1 MVSQLDS
8 LKKFSSVVADTGDID
23 SIQKFNPDD
32 CTTNPSL
39 IFKAVQSDKYK
50 KLVDEVIS
58 NSKSRKFSQTEDQV
72 NYIADQL
79 TIAFGIEL
87 TKIVPGYV
95 STEVDSDL
103 SFNTEATVEKAKQII
118 NSYEQSGIPK
128 NRILIKIAGTW
139 EGIQAVKKLEAEGI
153 SCNCTLIFSLTQA
166 IACAEAGA
174 FLISPFV
181 GRILDW
187 FKSNTQKDYD
197 SSNDPGVESVEK
209 IFNYFKKFN
218 YNTIVMAASF
228 RNKDEIINLAGC
240 DKLTISPTLLEEL
253 SQNDDEIKLKLSK
266 ENNQSFNITYGNAR
280 TLLDAAQT
288 IVKITNSKSKIVDT
302 GRNSLYPD
310 RGTLN
315 IDKARQLVNYKP
327 TMSLENG
334 LESYYGWLQNKI

>member
-1 MVSQLDS
+1 MISQLES

-23 SIQKFNPDD
+23 SIQKFSPDD

-39 IFKAVQSDKYK
+39 IFKAVQSNKYK
-50 KLVDEVIS
+50 KLFDEVLA
-58 NSKSRKFSQTEDQV
+58 NSKSRKFNQLNDQV
-72 NYIADQL
+72 DYIADQL
-79 TIAFGIEL
+79 AIAFGIEL

-118 NSYEQSGIPK
+118 NSYEQSGVPR

-166 IACAEAGA
+166 VACAEAGA

-187 FKSNTQKDYD
+187 FKANSSKDFD
-197 SSNDPGVESVEK
+197 ATNDPGVESVEK
-209 IFNYFKKFN
+209 IYNYFKKYN

-228 RNKDEIINLAGC
+228 RNKEEIINLAGC
-240 DKLTISPTLLEEL
+240 DKLTISPSLLEEL
-253 SQNDDEIKLKLSK
+253 NKSEGDLDQKLSQNQSSQIDIYRINVNESSFRWHLNENQMASFKLAEGIRLFNKDLLKLK
-266 ENNQSFNITYGNAR
+266 E
-280 TLLDAAQT
+280 T
-288 IVKITNSKSKIVDT
+288 I
-302 GRNSLYPD
+302 RE
-310 RGTLN
+310 
-315 IDKARQLVNYKP
+315 QL
-327 TMSLENG
+327 
-334 LESYYGWLQNKI
+334 

>member
-39 IFKAVQSDKYK
+39 IFKAVQSNKYK
-50 KLVDEVIS
+50 KLVDEVII
-58 NSKSRKFSQTEDQV
+58 NSKSRKFSQTEDQI

-118 NSYEQSGIPK
+118 NSYEQSGVPK

-266 ENNQSFNITYGNAR
+266 ENSSSLDIERINVNESSFRWHLNENQMASFKLAEGIRLFNKD
-280 TLLDAAQT
+280 LLKLKEL
-288 IVKITNSKSKIVDT
+288 I
-302 GRNSLYPD
+302 
-310 RGTLN
+310 RG
-315 IDKARQLVNYKP
+315 QL
-327 TMSLENG
+327 
-334 LESYYGWLQNKI
+334 

>member
-39 IFKAVQSDKYK
+39 IFKAVQSNKYK

-118 NSYEQSGIPK
+118 NSYEQSGVPK
-128 NRILIKIAGTW
+128 SRILIKIAGTW

-253 SQNDDEIKLKLSK
+253 SQNDAEIKLKLSK
-266 ENNQSFNITYGNAR
+266 ENSSSLDIERINVNESSFRWHLNENQMASFKLAEGIRLFNKD
-280 TLLDAAQT
+280 LLKLKEL
-288 IVKITNSKSKIVDT
+288 I
-302 GRNSLYPD
+302 
-310 RGTLN
+310 RG
-315 IDKARQLVNYKP
+315 QL
-327 TMSLENG
+327 
-334 LESYYGWLQNKI
+334 

>member
-23 SIQKFNPDD
+23 SIQKYNPDD

-39 IFKAVQSDKYK
+39 IFKAVQSNKYK
-50 KLVDEVIS
+50 KLVDDVIS
-58 NSKSRKFSQTEDQV
+58 NSKSRKSSQTEDQI

-118 NSYEQSGIPK
+118 NSYEQSGVHK

-187 FKSNTQKDYD
+187 FKSNTQIDYD

-266 ENNQSFNITYGNAR
+266 ENSSSLDIERINVNESSFRWHLNENQMASFKLAEGIRLFNKD
-280 TLLDAAQT
+280 LLKLKEL
-288 IVKITNSKSKIVDT
+288 I
-302 GRNSLYPD
+302 
-310 RGTLN
+310 RG
-315 IDKARQLVNYKP
+315 QL
-327 TMSLENG
+327 
-334 LESYYGWLQNKI
+334 

>member
-39 IFKAVQSDKYK
+39 IFKAVQSNKYK

-58 NSKSRKFSQTEDQV
+58 NSKSRKFSQTVDQI

-118 NSYEQSGIPK
+118 NSYEQSGVPK

-266 ENNQSFNITYGNAR
+266 ENSSSLDIERINVNESSFRWHLNENQMASFKLAEGIRLFNKD
-280 TLLDAAQT
+280 LLKLKEL
-288 IVKITNSKSKIVDT
+288 I
-302 GRNSLYPD
+302 
-310 RGTLN
+310 RG
-315 IDKARQLVNYKP
+315 QL
-327 TMSLENG
+327 
-334 LESYYGWLQNKI
+334 

>member
-1 MVSQLDS
+1 MISQLES

-23 SIQKFNPDD
+23 SIQKFSPDD

-39 IFKAVQSDKYK
+39 IFKAVQSNKYK
-50 KLVDEVIS
+50 KLFDEVLA
-58 NSKSRKFSQTEDQV
+58 NSKSRKFNQLNDQV
-72 NYIADQL
+72 DYIADQL
-79 TIAFGIEL
+79 AIAFGIEL

-118 NSYEQSGIPK
+118 NSYEQSGVPR

-166 IACAEAGA
+166 VACAEAGA

-187 FKSNTQKDYD
+187 FKANSSKDYD
-197 SSNDPGVESVEK
+197 ATNDPGVESVEK
-209 IFNYFKKFN
+209 IYNYFKKYN

-228 RNKDEIINLAGC
+228 RNKEEIINLAGC
-240 DKLTISPTLLEEL
+240 DKLTISPSLLEEL
-253 SQNDDEIKLKLSK
+253 NKSEGDLDQKLSQNQSSQINIDRINVNESSFRWHLNENQMASFKLAEGIRLFNKDLLKLK
-266 ENNQSFNITYGNAR
+266 E
-280 TLLDAAQT
+280 T
-288 IVKITNSKSKIVDT
+288 I
-302 GRNSLYPD
+302 RE
-310 RGTLN
+310 
-315 IDKARQLVNYKP
+315 QL
-327 TMSLENG
+327 
-334 LESYYGWLQNKI
+334 

>member
-39 IFKAVQSDKYK
+39 IFKAVQSNKYK

-118 NSYEQSGIPK
+118 NSYEQSGVPK

-240 DKLTISPTLLEEL
+240 DKLTISPTFLEEL

-266 ENNQSFNITYGNAR
+266 ENSSSLDIERINVNESSFRWHLNENQMASFKLAEGIRLFNKD
-280 TLLDAAQT
+280 LLKLKEL
-288 IVKITNSKSKIVDT
+288 I
-302 GRNSLYPD
+302 
-310 RGTLN
+310 RG
-315 IDKARQLVNYKP
+315 QL
-327 TMSLENG
+327 
-334 LESYYGWLQNKI
+334 

>member
-39 IFKAVQSDKYK
+39 IFKAVQSNKYK

-118 NSYEQSGIPK
+118 NSYEQSGVPK

-266 ENNQSFNITYGNAR
+266 ENSS
-280 TLLDAAQT
+280 LLDIERINVNESSFRWHLNENQMASFKLAEG
-288 IVKITNSKSKIVDT
+288 IRLFNKDLLKLKELI
-302 GRNSLYPD
+302 
-310 RGTLN
+310 RG
-315 IDKARQLVNYKP
+315 QL
-327 TMSLENG
+327 
-334 LESYYGWLQNKI
+334 

>member
-23 SIQKFNPDD
+23 SIQKFSPDD

-39 IFKAVQSDKYK
+39 IFKAVQSNKYK
-50 KLVDEVIS
+50 KLVDEVIT

-118 NSYEQSGIPK
+118 NSYEQSGVPK

-266 ENNQSFNITYGNAR
+266 ENSSSLDIERINVNESSFRWHLNENQMASFKLAEGIRLFNKD
-280 TLLDAAQT
+280 LLKLKEL
-288 IVKITNSKSKIVDT
+288 I
-302 GRNSLYPD
+302 
-310 RGTLN
+310 RG
-315 IDKARQLVNYKP
+315 QL
-327 TMSLENG
+327 
-334 LESYYGWLQNKI
+334 

>member
-1 MVSQLDS
+1 MISQLES

-23 SIQKFNPDD
+23 SIQKFSPDD

-39 IFKAVQSDKYK
+39 IFKAVQSNKYK
-50 KLVDEVIS
+50 KLFDEVLA
-58 NSKSRKFSQTEDQV
+58 NSKSRKFNQSNDQV
-72 NYIADQL
+72 DYIADQL
-79 TIAFGIEL
+79 AIAFGIEL

-118 NSYEQSGIPK
+118 NSYEQSGVLR

-166 IACAEAGA
+166 VACAEAGA

-187 FKSNTQKDYD
+187 FKANSSKDYD
-197 SSNDPGVESVEK
+197 ATNDPGVESVEK
-209 IFNYFKKFN
+209 IYNYFKKYN

-228 RNKDEIINLAGC
+228 RNKEEIINLAGC
-240 DKLTISPTLLEEL
+240 DKLTISPSLLEEL
-253 SQNDDEIKLKLSK
+253 NKSEGDLDQKLSQNQSSQIDIDRINVNESSFRWHLNENQMASFKLAEGIRLFNKDLLKLK
-266 ENNQSFNITYGNAR
+266 E
-280 TLLDAAQT
+280 T
-288 IVKITNSKSKIVDT
+288 I
-302 GRNSLYPD
+302 RE
-310 RGTLN
+310 
-315 IDKARQLVNYKP
+315 QL
-327 TMSLENG
+327 
-334 LESYYGWLQNKI
+334 

>member
-39 IFKAVQSDKYK
+39 IFKAVQSNKYK
-50 KLVDEVIS
+50 KLVDEVIN
-58 NSKSRKFSQTEDQV
+58 NSKSRKFSQTEGQV

-118 NSYEQSGIPK
+118 NSYEQSGVPK

-266 ENNQSFNITYGNAR
+266 ENSSSLDIERINVNESSFRWHLNENQMASFKLAEGIRLFNKD
-280 TLLDAAQT
+280 LLKLKEL
-288 IVKITNSKSKIVDT
+288 I
-302 GRNSLYPD
+302 
-310 RGTLN
+310 RG
-315 IDKARQLVNYKP
+315 QL
-327 TMSLENG
+327 
-334 LESYYGWLQNKI
+334 

>member
-39 IFKAVQSDKYK
+39 IFKAVQSNKYK

-118 NSYEQSGIPK
+118 NSYEQSGVPK

-218 YNTIVMAASF
+218 YKTIVMAASF

-266 ENNQSFNITYGNAR
+266 ENSSSLDIERINVNESSFRWHLNENQMASFKLAEGIRLFNKD
-280 TLLDAAQT
+280 LLKLKEL
-288 IVKITNSKSKIVDT
+288 I
-302 GRNSLYPD
+302 
-310 RGTLN
+310 RG
-315 IDKARQLVNYKP
+315 QL
-327 TMSLENG
+327 
-334 LESYYGWLQNKI
+334 

>member
-39 IFKAVQSDKYK
+39 IFKAVQSNKYK

-103 SFNTEATVEKAKQII
+103 SFNTDATVEKAKQII
-118 NSYEQSGIPK
+118 NSYEQSGVPK

-266 ENNQSFNITYGNAR
+266 ENSSSLDIERINVNESSFRWHLNENQMASFKLAEGIRLFNKD
-280 TLLDAAQT
+280 LLKLKEL
-288 IVKITNSKSKIVDT
+288 I
-302 GRNSLYPD
+302 RC
-310 RGTLN
+310 
-315 IDKARQLVNYKP
+315 QL
-327 TMSLENG
+327 
-334 LESYYGWLQNKI
+334 

>member
-1 MVSQLDS
+1 MISQLES

-23 SIQKFNPDD
+23 SIQKFSPDD

-39 IFKAVQSDKYK
+39 IFKAVQSNKYK
-50 KLVDEVIS
+50 KLFDEVLA
-58 NSKSRKFSQTEDQV
+58 NSKSRKFNQLNDQV
-72 NYIADQL
+72 DYIADQL
-79 TIAFGIEL
+79 AIAFGIEL

-118 NSYEQSGIPK
+118 NSYEQSGVPR

-166 IACAEAGA
+166 VACAEAGA

-187 FKSNTQKDYD
+187 FKANSSKDYD
-197 SSNDPGVESVEK
+197 ATNDPGVESVEK
-209 IFNYFKKFN
+209 IYNYFKKYN

-228 RNKDEIINLAGC
+228 RNKEEIINLAGC
-240 DKLTISPTLLEEL
+240 DKLTISPSLLEEL
-253 SQNDDEIKLKLSK
+253 NKSEGDLDQKLSQNQSSQIVINRINVNESSFRWHLNENQMASFKLAEGIRLFNKDLLKLKETIK
-266 ENNQSFNITYGNAR
+266 E
-280 TLLDAAQT
+280 
-288 IVKITNSKSKIVDT
+288 
-302 GRNSLYPD
+302 
-310 RGTLN
+310 
-315 IDKARQLVNYKP
+315 QL
-327 TMSLENG
+327 
-334 LESYYGWLQNKI
+334 

>member
-39 IFKAVQSDKYK
+39 IFKAVQSNKYK

-58 NSKSRKFSQTEDQV
+58 NSKGRKFTKTEDQV
-72 NYIADQL
+72 KYIADQL

-103 SFNTEATVEKAKQII
+103 SFNTEATVEKAKEII
-118 NSYEQSGIPK
+118 NSYEQSGILK

-139 EGIQAVKKLEAEGI
+139 EGIQAVKKLEADGI

-187 FKSNTQKDYD
+187 FKANSPKNYD
-197 SSNDPGVESVEK
+197 TTNDPGVESVVK
-209 IFNYFKKFN
+209 IYNYFKKYN

-228 RNKDEIINLAGC
+228 RNKEEIINLTGC
-240 DKLTISPTLLEEL
+240 DKLTISPALLEEL
-253 SQNDDEIKLKLSK
+253 NQTSGELKPKLNAQAASITDLSRINVNENSFRWHLNENQMASFKLAEGIRLFNKDMLKLKDLIK
-266 ENNQSFNITYGNAR
+266 
-280 TLLDAAQT
+280 AQ
-288 IVKITNSKSKIVDT
+288 
-302 GRNSLYPD
+302 L
-310 RGTLN
+310 
-315 IDKARQLVNYKP
+315 
-327 TMSLENG
+327 
-334 LESYYGWLQNKI
+334 

>member
-39 IFKAVQSDKYK
+39 IFKAVQSNKYK
-50 KLVDEVIS
+50 KLVDGVIS
-58 NSKSRKFSQTEDQV
+58 NSKSRKFSQTEDQI

-118 NSYEQSGIPK
+118 NSYEQSGVPK

-153 SCNCTLIFSLTQA
+153 SWNCTLIFSLTQA

-253 SQNDDEIKLKLSK
+253 SKNDDEIKLKLSK
-266 ENNQSFNITYGNAR
+266 ENSSSLDIERINVNESSFRWHLNENQMASFKLAEGIRLFNKD
-280 TLLDAAQT
+280 LLKLKEL
-288 IVKITNSKSKIVDT
+288 I
-302 GRNSLYPD
+302 
-310 RGTLN
+310 RG
-315 IDKARQLVNYKP
+315 QL
-327 TMSLENG
+327 
-334 LESYYGWLQNKI
+334 

>member
-1 MVSQLDS
+1 MISQLES

-23 SIQKFNPDD
+23 SIQKFSPDD

-39 IFKAVQSDKYK
+39 IFKAVQSNKYK
-50 KLVDEVIS
+50 KLFDEVLA
-58 NSKSRKFSQTEDQV
+58 NSKSRKFNQLNDQV
-72 NYIADQL
+72 DYIADQL
-79 TIAFGIEL
+79 AIAFGIEL

-118 NSYEQSGIPK
+118 NSYEQSGVPR

-166 IACAEAGA
+166 VACAEAGA

-187 FKSNTQKDYD
+187 FKANSSKDYD
-197 SSNDPGVESVEK
+197 ATNDPGVESVEK
-209 IFNYFKKFN
+209 IYNYFKKYN

-228 RNKDEIINLAGC
+228 RNKEEIVNLAGC
-240 DKLTISPTLLEEL
+240 DKLTISPSLLEEL
-253 SQNDDEIKLKLSK
+253 NKSEGDLDQKLSQNQSSQIDIDRINVNESSFRWHLNENQMASFKLAEGIRLFNKDLLKLK
-266 ENNQSFNITYGNAR
+266 EIIR
-280 TLLDAAQT
+280 E
-288 IVKITNSKSKIVDT
+288 
-302 GRNSLYPD
+302 
-310 RGTLN
+310 
-315 IDKARQLVNYKP
+315 QL
-327 TMSLENG
+327 
-334 LESYYGWLQNKI
+334 

>member
-39 IFKAVQSDKYK
+39 IFKAVQSNKYK

-87 TKIVPGYV
+87 IKIVPGYV

-118 NSYEQSGIPK
+118 NSYEQSGVSK

-266 ENNQSFNITYGNAR
+266 ENSS
-280 TLLDAAQT
+280 LLDIERINVNESSFRWHLNENQMASFKLAEG
-288 IVKITNSKSKIVDT
+288 IRLFNKDLLKLKELI
-302 GRNSLYPD
+302 
-310 RGTLN
+310 RG
-315 IDKARQLVNYKP
+315 QL
-327 TMSLENG
+327 
-334 LESYYGWLQNKI
+334 